1 MQIYDCKVN
10 HLTNPLGFRMTKTVF
25 SWKVKEAV
33 GKRQREARIRIAAD
47 ADMTEILNDTGWSSA
62 LDSLASRV
70 DVHLQP
76 VTRYYWTVSVRSE
89 ACVKNDEG
97 EEKLKDAENLEETE
111 HLEEAE
117 TLEEAVSSV
126 QWFETG
132 KREQPW
138 SGKWITCNSG
148 EPRHPIF
155 EKEISLAKE
164 ESDDGA
170 EKTKEIEKAR
180 LYICGLGLYE
190 AYYNGERIGDEYL
203 TPYSNDYSQWIQ
215 YQTLDVT
222 ELIKKSAADEAKTSI
237 ENIADTLS
245 DLCAENPT
253 DAAREAAPQVN
264 KLSILLGN
272 GWYKGRFGFSEE
284 GRTGYWGKEW
294 KLIAELHLFYKDGT
308 HEVMGTDDSWMVRR
322 SNITFSNL
330 YDGEWRDDTLEELT
344 PEQARLCT
352 APEGALTDRMSL
364 PVKMQETFEP
374 VELIHTPAGEEVL
387 DLGQEFAGMFTL
399 RVQEPRGAKIHIRTG
414 EVMQNG
420 NFYND
425 NLRSAKSE
433 YIYIS
438 DGREHILR
446 PHFTYYG
453 YRYVKIEGVRDLKKE
468 DFTGIALYSEMKE
481 AGQLKTG
488 NALVNRLVENARW
501 GLKSNFIDVPTDCPQ
516 RDERLGWTG
525 DAQVFSPTA
534 TYLED
539 TYAFYAKYLYDMGKE
554 QSHREGKV
562 PDVVPSPGLDSTACV
577 WGDSACI
584 MPWNLYLFYG
594 DKSIL
599 EDQFDSMQSW
609 VEYIRKIDGD
619 DHGWRCV
626 FHYGD
631 WLALDNPNPGPETVL
646 GGTDEE
652 FIANLYYA
660 ISAGLVAKAAG
671 VLGKDKEQEAYQ
683 KLSDEQF
690 DLVKNEYYSPTGR
703 CCIKTQTALLLT
715 LKYHLS
721 CNEELVKKQLRKL
734 YDDNNGKLKTGFVG
748 TPLMCNILSDHG
760 MEDIAYGL
768 LLNEEYPGWLYEV
781 KLGATTI
788 WERWNS
794 LLGDGT
800 ISGIGMNSMNHYSYG
815 SIVEWMFRHGAG
827 INTMD
832 GAPGLRVVS
841 MEPTPNWE
849 IRSMEGT
856 YDSACGTYQCS
867 WKLVA
872 PDEIRIKAKVPFG
885 GKARLRLPYVPEQI
899 LQDKTNPVTAHVENG
914 LCILDA
920 GTYEITYKTTR
931 SLRPVYSLDSTWRE
945 LWHEKEIREFFND
958 LDWNDVPQQYL
969 GNTVKETVELF
980 PFAAPKEKVEKLE
993 EFLKKFNEKV

>member
-10 HLTNPLGFRMTKTVF
+10 HLTNPLGFRMTRTVF
-25 SWKVKEAV
+25 SWKVKDAQ
-33 GKRQREARIRIAAD
+33 GKHQTEARIQIAAD
-47 ADMTEILNDTGWSSA
+47 EKMTEILNDTGWSAS
-62 LDSLASRV
+62 LDSLASKV
-70 DVHLQP
+70 EVELEP
-76 VTRYYWTVSVRSE
+76 VTRYYWTVSVRSD
-89 ACVKNDEG
+89 ASVKNDAG
-97 EEKLKDAENLEETE
+97 ELVPEK
-111 HLEEAE
+111 
-117 TLEEAVSSV
+117 AVSPV

-138 SGKWITCNSG
+138 TGKWITCNNE

-155 EKEISLAKE
+155 EKKINLAKE
-164 ESDDGA
+164 V
-170 EKTKEIEKAR
+170 EKAR

-190 AYYNGERIGDEYL
+190 AYYNGKRIGDEYL
-203 TPYSNDYSQWIQ
+203 TPYSTDYTQWMQ
-215 YQTLDVT
+215 YQAYDVT
-222 ELIKKSAADEAKTSI
+222 ELVKNSAASGAETAT
-237 ENIADTLS
+237 DTV
-245 DLCAENPT
+245 APT
-253 DAAREAAPQVN
+253 N
-264 KLSILLGN
+264 GLSILLGN

-284 GRTGYWGKEW
+284 GKNGYWGKEW
-294 KLIAELHLFYKDGT
+294 KLIAELHLFYTDGT
-308 HEVMGTDDSWMVRR
+308 SEVIGTDDSWAVRR

-330 YDGEWRDDTLEELT
+330 YDGEHQDDTLEPMPE
-344 PEQARLCT
+344 EQAVLCD
-352 APEGALTDRMSL
+352 APAGALSDRMSL
-364 PVKMQETFEP
+364 PVKMHETFKP
-374 VELIHTPAGEEVL
+374 VELIHTPAGEEVF
-387 DLGQEFAGMFTL
+387 DFGQEFAGLFTL
-399 RVQEPRGAKIHIRTG
+399 HVHEPKGTKIHIQTG

-420 NFYND
+420 NFYNE

-438 DGREHILR
+438 DGEEYILM
-446 PHFTYYG
+446 PHFTYFG
-453 YRYVKIEGVRDLKKE
+453 YRYVKVEGVHNLKKE

-488 NALVNRLVENARW
+488 NPLVNRLVENARW

-554 QSHREGKV
+554 QSHRDGKV

-599 EDQFDSMQSW
+599 EDQFESMRSW
-609 VEYIRKIDGD
+609 VDYIRKVDGD
-619 DHGWRCV
+619 NHGWRYV

-631 WLALDNPNPGPETVL
+631 WLALDNSNPGPETVM

-671 VLGKDKEQEAYQ
+671 VLEKKAEQEAYQ

-690 DLVKNEYYSPTGR
+690 EIVKKEYYSPTGR

-715 LKYHLS
+715 LKYNLS
-721 CNEELVKKQLRKL
+721 SNEELVKKQLRKL
-734 YDDNNGKLKTGFVG
+734 YEENDGKLKTGFVG

-794 LLGDGT
+794 LLEDGT

-827 INTMD
+827 INTID
-832 GAPGLRVVS
+832 SVPGLRTIS
-841 MEPTPNWE
+841 MEPTPNWD
-849 IRSMEGT
+849 IQTMEGV
-856 YDSACGTYQCS
+856 YESACGTYKCG
-867 WKLVA
+867 WKMVA
-872 PDEIRIKAKVPFG
+872 ADEIQIEAEVPFG
-885 GKARLRLPYVPEQI
+885 GKAELKLPYVPEEI
-899 LQDKTNPVTAHVENG
+899 LKDKSNLAAANVQNG
-914 LCILDA
+914 VCILEA
-920 GTYEITYKTTR
+920 GTYKIAYKMTR

-945 LWHEKEIREFFND
+945 LKHEKEIQKFFD
-958 LDWNDVPQQYL
+958 SLDWNDIPQQYL
-969 GNTVKETVELF
+969 GNTVKETRELF
-980 PFAAPKEKVEKLE
+980 PFAVPDDKAEKLE
-993 EFLKKFNEKV
+993 VFLKEFNA

>member
-10 HLTNPLGFRMTKTVF
+10 HLTNPLGFRMTRTVF
-25 SWKVKEAV
+25 SWKVKDAV
-33 GKRQREARIRIAAD
+33 GKHQTEARIQVAAD
-47 ADMTEILNDTGWSSA
+47 ASMTQILNDTGWSDK
-62 LDSLASRV
+62 LESLASKV
-70 DVHLQP
+70 ELELKP
-76 VTRYYWTVSVRSE
+76 VTRYYWTVSVRS
-89 ACVKNDEG
+89 
-97 EEKLKDAENLEETE
+97 DASVENGTGKVVP
-111 HLEEAE
+111 
-117 TLEEAVSSV
+117 EEAVSPV

-138 SGKWITCNSG
+138 TGKWITCNNK

-155 EKEISLAKE
+155 EKKINLAKE
-164 ESDDGA
+164 IGADGT
-170 EKTKEIEKAR
+170 EKTKEVEKAR

-190 AYYNGERIGDEYL
+190 AYYNGKRIGDEYL
-203 TPYSNDYSQWIQ
+203 TPYSTDYTQWTQ
-215 YQTLDVT
+215 YQTYDVT
-222 ELIKKSAADEAKTSI
+222 GLVQDSTVSFTEAVT
-237 ENIADTLS
+237 AT
-245 DLCAENPT
+245 
-253 DAAREAAPQVN
+253 AAPTTG
-264 KLSILLGN
+264 LSILLGN

-284 GRTGYWGKEW
+284 GRNGYWGKEW
-294 KLIAELHLFYKDGT
+294 KLIAELHLFYTDGT
-308 HEVMGTDDSWMVRR
+308 SEVIGTDDSWTVRR

-330 YDGEWRDDTLEELT
+330 YDGEHQDDTLDPMPE
-344 PEQARLCT
+344 EQAVFCE
-352 APEGALTDRMSL
+352 APEGALSDRMSL
-364 PVKMQETFEP
+364 PVRMHETFKP
-374 VELIHTPAGEEVL
+374 VELIHTPAGEEVF
-387 DLGQEFAGMFTL
+387 DLGQEFAGLFTL
-399 RVQEPRGAKIHIRTG
+399 RVHEPKGTKIHIQTG
-414 EVMQNG
+414 EVMQKG
-420 NFYND
+420 NFYNE

-438 DGREHILR
+438 DGEEHVLM
-446 PHFTYYG
+446 PHFTYFG
-453 YRYVKIEGVRDLKKE
+453 YRYVKVEGVHGLKKE

-481 AGQLKTG
+481 EGQLKTG
-488 NALVNRLVENARW
+488 NELVNRLVENARW

-554 QSHREGKV
+554 QIHRDGKV
-562 PDVVPSPGLDSTACV
+562 PDVVPSPGVDSTACV

-599 EDQFDSMQSW
+599 EDQFESMRSW
-609 VEYIRKIDGD
+609 VDYVRKVDGD
-619 DHGWRCV
+619 NHGWRYV

-631 WLALDNPNPGPETVL
+631 WLALDNPNPGPETVM

-660 ISAGLVAKAAG
+660 ISAGLVAKAAE
-671 VLGKDKEQEAYQ
+671 VIGKKAEQEEYQ

-690 DLVKNEYYSPTGR
+690 DLVKKEYYSSTGR

-715 LKYHLS
+715 LKYNLS
-721 CNEELVKKQLRKL
+721 NNEELVKKQLRKL
-734 YDDNNGKLKTGFVG
+734 YEENDGKLKTGFVG

-781 KLGATTI
+781 KLGATTV

-794 LLGDGT
+794 LWEDGT

-832 GAPGLRVVS
+832 SAPGLHKIS
-841 MEPTPNWE
+841 MAPTPNLE
-849 IRSMEGT
+849 LGFMNAV
-856 YDSACGTYQCS
+856 YDSACGTYGCG
-867 WKLVA
+867 WKLISD
-872 PDEIRIKAKVPFG
+872 DEIKITVEVPFG
-885 GKARLRLPYVPEQI
+885 GQAELVLPYAPEEV
-899 LQDKTNPVTAHVENG
+899 LKDKTNSVTANVQDG
-914 LCILDA
+914 ICILEP
-920 GTYEITYKTTR
+920 GVYEIQYKMKK
-931 SLRPVYSLDSTWRE
+931 SLKIEYSLESTCRE
-945 LWHEKEIREFFND
+945 LLKNKEIKAF
-958 LDWNDVPQQYL
+958 LDAEKWDIPMQYL
-969 GNTVKETVELF
+969 GNTVRELQELF
-980 PFAAPKEKVEKLE
+980 PAASPEDKVKRLE
-993 EFLKKFNEKV
+993 EFLKNV